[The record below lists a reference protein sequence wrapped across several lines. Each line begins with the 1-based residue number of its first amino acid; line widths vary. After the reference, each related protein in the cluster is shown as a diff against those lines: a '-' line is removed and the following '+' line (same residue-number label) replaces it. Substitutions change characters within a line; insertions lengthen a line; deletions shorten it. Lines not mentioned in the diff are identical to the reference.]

1 MKKMNKKG
9 FTLIELLA
17 VIIILGVLMII
28 AIPSVT
34 SYIQNSRKSAFTDSG
49 LNYVK
54 SGINLVNSG
63 DKMRFYDTSTL
74 YLIPAGHTEGKSCI
88 SLESGGQSPFS
99 DTWAYAYVG
108 VTYDGKGYT
117 YYFIAED
124 GAGQGVPFLT
134 QTDLQNLGADAVYSS
149 SKKNSALE
157 TFYAGSDNEEL
168 TTLNDVLSGLTT
180 PSDYTG
186 VKTKI
191 TETNVTV
198 GSTSVKALKIGEGAD
213 APVYT
218 KIVVLGAPA
227 CEFKQAVT
235 SAGKTPTTTP

>member
-63 DKMRFYDTSTL
+63 NKLRFYDTSTL
-74 YLIPAGHTEGKSCI
+74 YLIPAGHEEGKSCI

-108 VTYDGKGYT
+108 VTYDGTGYT

-134 QTDLQNLGADAVYSS
+134 QADLQNLGADAVYSS
-149 SKKNSALE
+149 SKKNSTLA
-157 TFYAGSDNEEL
+157 TAYSGSDNHTYAKAAD
-168 TTLNDVLSGLTT
+168 TTKNIEAFGNILDAIQT
-180 PSDYTG
+180 PSG
-186 VKTKI
+186 VKTIATK
-191 TETNVTV
+191 TAD
-198 GSTSVKALKIGEGAD
+198 GPKIGD
-213 APVYT
+213 TTYT
-218 KIVVLGAPA
+218 KIIVLGAPN
-227 CEFKQAVT
+227 CNYQEGVT
-235 SAGKTPTTTP
+235 AAS

>member
-74 YLIPAGHTEGKSCI
+74 YLIPAGHEEGKSCI

-108 VTYDGKGYT
+108 VTYDGTGYT

-149 SKKNSALE
+149 SMNNSTLTALYGE
-157 TFYAGSDNEEL
+157 TKTANTEY
-168 TTLNDVLSGLTT
+168 TTLADIKTGLLT
-180 PSDYTG
+180 PNKAPYNTAD
-186 VKTKI
+186 VKTP
-191 TETNVTV
+191 
-198 GSTSVKALKIGEGAD
+198 VKEVDGKFKIGSKEITKVLVVD
-213 APVYT
+213 APGCTFTQTVT
-218 KIVVLGAPA
+218 ASGTTGA
-227 CEFKQAVT
+227 
-235 SAGKTPTTTP
+235 